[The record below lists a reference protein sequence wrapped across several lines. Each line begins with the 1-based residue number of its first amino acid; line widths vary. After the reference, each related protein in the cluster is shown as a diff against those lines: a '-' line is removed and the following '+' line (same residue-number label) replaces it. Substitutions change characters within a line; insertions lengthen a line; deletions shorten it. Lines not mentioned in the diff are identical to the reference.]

1 MNCSKSQG
9 NQQLSELIIV
19 STLHDKSVM
28 PPHPNGDHTETRKFE
43 LENENPTEPLAL
55 VTCWFFTLAADSAW
69 LTAIATT
76 EVFEKEATAHGG
88 KTCKWDIGP
97 QIFSQFVGW
106 VSQIIPTSLVI
117 DCREDV
123 DSITTMWAVTGRL
136 RNKAKETQDE

>member
-43 LENENPTEPLAL
+43 LENENSTEPLAL

-69 LTAIATT
+69 ITAIAIT
-76 EVFEKEATAHGG
+76 
-88 KTCKWDIGP
+88 
-97 QIFSQFVGW
+97 
-106 VSQIIPTSLVI
+106 I

-123 DSITTMWAVTGRL
+123 DSITTVWTVTGRL
-136 RNKAKETQDE
+136 RNKAKESQDE